1 MTNFDLKKADRISQ
15 NCAVNAL
22 RKTERAA
29 TQIYDDALRPTGL
42 RITQFNVLTAIR
54 KLEPISVK
62 KLARSIVMDRT
73 TLTRNLKPLEREG
86 LIRVDTAEDRRV
98 REISL
103 TPAGHRELTRAY
115 QYWEQAQAKLLKQL
129 GRKQMR
135 QLVAQ
140 LTETSKA
147 LQPLTGTQP
156 ASPKPTY

>member
-1 MTNFDLKKADRISQ
+1 MADFDLKKADRISQ
-15 NCAVNAL
+15 TCAVNAL
-22 RKTERAA
+22 RKAERAA

-42 RITQFNVLTAIR
+42 RITQLNVLTAIR

-86 LIRVDTAEDRRV
+86 LIQVNAVEDRRV

-115 QYWEQAQAKLLKQL
+115 RYWEQAQTRLLKQL
-129 GRKQMR
+129 GAKRMR
-135 QLVAQ
+135 QLVAE
-140 LTETSKA
+140 LSETSKA
-147 LQPLTGTQP
+147 LQPLMGAHSTSSKKT
-156 ASPKPTY
+156 